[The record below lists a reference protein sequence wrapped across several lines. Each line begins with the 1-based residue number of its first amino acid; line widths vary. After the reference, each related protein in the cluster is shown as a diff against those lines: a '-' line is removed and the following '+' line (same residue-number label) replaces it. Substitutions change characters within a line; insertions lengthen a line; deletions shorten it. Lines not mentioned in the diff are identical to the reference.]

1 MIVADYSMP
10 GAEMRV
16 LAGEVVQAEEVPRA
30 RLAASGLPVNV
41 EGGEFMTR
49 ELLKVG
55 NREVYGADFS
65 RVIGEWLS
73 NQRKPAEL
81 MVLER
86 REWGNFWLSA
96 QRQGSRPAGRR
107 RRCRPGELQRRIERV
122 DQLHAQISRIEK
134 VEIGRIN
141 HGLERLRLKTR
152 KLELTTVWMRPL
164 RPIWTPS
171 APSGDA
177 AEYRVLE
184 DKLVALQQQFNR
196 DSITV
201 RTADGREQEITLG
214 KVVRAFQPNAMS
226 TPQKLMFYFAK
237 LREFVSDEPR
247 EANTEGGVFP
257 AIFGTVLMT
266 LIMAVIVTPFGVIAA
281 VYLRE
286 YAKQGLLTRIIRI
299 AVNNLA
305 GVPSIVYG
313 VFGLGFF
320 VYVLG
325 GSLDRLFYPEAA
337 PAPVFGTPGLMWASL
352 TLAILTL
359 PVVIVATEE
368 GLARIPRMIREGLL
382 ALGATKSGDVVEGG
396 AADGQPGDDDRF
408 HPRRGACRRRSGA
421 ADAGRRGRWRR
432 TCRSTATTPICI
444 WTRRSCTASHLRR
457 RLPEPQRRGG
467 AAAGL
472 RHRAAAGTGD
482 RHAQL
487 QRDLH
492 SQPPAREVQGA
503 GSLIEAV
510 RVRQRPGERG
520 AGPTCAC
527 SFALA
532 AANGANTT
540 QTTTH
545 SIDIRPRPRQAQ
557 PEPGQRAGRHRGAR
571 PQPAVLRPEAGVA
584 QRQHEHPRQRVTAFI
599 GPSGCGKSTPLRC
612 FNRMN
617 DRVDGC
623 RIEGAINLDGQNI
636 YQKGVTWPTCVVASA
651 WCSEAQPVPQEHLR
665 ERGLRPAH
673 PCIKQ
678 KRVLDET
685 VEWALKGAALW
696 EEVKDRCTSRH
707 SASGGQQQR
716 SVIART
722 IAVQPEVLLL
732 DEPSSASTHP
742 R

>member
-1 MIVADYSMP
+1 MKKDSLNTWVKSGTPWIWMNAGAVSIAVIMTLGLLAIIAVRGLAHFWPADVIVADYSMP

-65 RVIGEWLS
+65 WVVGEWLS
-73 NQRKPAEL
+73 NQRTPAEL

-86 REWGNFWLSA
+86 REWGNFYGFLLNVKE
-96 QRQGSRPAGRR
+96 AGQLVAE
-107 RRCRPGELQRRIERV
+107 GEGAWNELQARIDRV
-122 DQLHAQISRIEK
+122 DELHTQISRIEK

-152 KLELTTVWMRPL
+152 QLELDDRL
-164 RPIWTPS
+164 
-171 APSGDA
+171 DA
-177 AEYRVLE
+177 AAQADLDAERAEWDAEYRVLE

-201 RTADGREQEITLG
+201 RTADGREQEISLG

-237 LREFVSDEPR
+237 LWEFVSDEPR

-368 GLARIPRMIREGLL
+368 GLARIPRMIREGSL
-382 ALGATKSGDVVEGG
+382 ALGATKSETLWKVVL
-396 AADGQPGDDDRF
+396 PM
-408 HPRRGACRRRSGA
+408 
-421 ADAGRRGRWRR
+421 
-432 TCRSTATTPICI
+432 
-444 WTRRSCTASHLRR
+444 ASPAMMTGLILAVAR
-457 RLPEPQRRGG
+457 
-467 AAAGL
+467 AAGEVAPL
-472 RHRAAAGTGD
+472 MLVGVVKLAPNLPLNGNYPY
-482 RHAQL
+482 
-487 QRDLH
+487 LH
-492 SQPPAREVQGA
+492 LDQKIMHLGFHIYDVGFQSPNV
-503 GSLIEAV
+503 EA
-510 RVRQRPGERG
+510 
-520 AGPTCAC
+520 
-527 SFALA
+527 
-532 AANGANTT
+532 
-540 QTTTH
+540 
-545 SIDIRPRPRQAQ
+545 
-557 PEPGQRAGRHRGAR
+557 AR
-571 PQPAVLRPEAGVA
+571 PLVYATALLLVLVIATLNF
-584 QRQHEHPRQRVTAFI
+584 TA
-599 GPSGCGKSTPLRC
+599 
-612 FNRMN
+612 
-617 DRVDGC
+617 
-623 RIEGAINLDGQNI
+623 I
-636 YQKGVTWPTCVVASA
+636 YIRN
-651 WCSEAQPVPQEHLR
+651 HLR
-665 ERGLRPAH
+665 EKYKA
-673 PCIKQ
+673 
-678 KRVLDET
+678 LD
-685 VEWALKGAALW
+685 
-696 EEVKDRCTSRH
+696 H
-707 SASGGQQQR
+707 
-716 SVIART
+716 
-722 IAVQPEVLLL
+722 
-732 DEPSSASTHP
+732 
-742 R
+742 